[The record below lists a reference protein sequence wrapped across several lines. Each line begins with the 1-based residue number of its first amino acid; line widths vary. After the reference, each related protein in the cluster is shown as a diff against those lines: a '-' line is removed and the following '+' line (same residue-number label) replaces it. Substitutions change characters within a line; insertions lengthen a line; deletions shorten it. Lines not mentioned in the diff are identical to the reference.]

1 MEMRELLKET
11 RDKME
16 QSLAAVRRD
25 FSTVRTGRA
34 NPAILDQLKVDYYGT
49 PTPLNQLANVSV
61 PESRLIVI
69 QPYDKST
76 IPNIEKA
83 VMTSD
88 IDLTPSSDGQV
99 VRLPVPQLS
108 EERREQLS
116 KQVQQKAEDGRIA
129 IRNIRREAN
138 QALDDMEK
146 NQGVSEDII
155 RREKETVQDLTDD
168 YIEKID
174 EALEKKIE
182 EITEI

>member
-1 MEMRELLKET
+1 MRELLKET

-16 QSLAAVRRD
+16 QSVAAVLRD

-34 NPAILDQLKVDYYGT
+34 NPAILDQLKIDYYGT

-83 VMTSD
+83 IMTSD

-99 VRLPVPQLS
+99 VRLPIPQLS
-108 EERREQLS
+108 EERRKQLS

-138 QALDDMEK
+138 QSLDDMEQ
-146 NQGVSEDII
+146 NQGISEDVI
-155 RREKETVQDLTDD
+155 RREKDTVQELTDE